1 MSSLITITP
10 SRIGVAF
17 FCKPCPVVAL
27 YFSKIDYIFSTVPI
41 HQKVNVPIIR
51 VEDFLNQ
58 SSMRVVQ
65 SILEGSSADFLSAYY
80 QPELFFPHVEGRTK
94 EEAIFNLCTQI
105 DRVMSLPQGFYSA
118 VLKREELARTDFC
131 PLVAFPHDDKYNE

>member
-1 MSSLITITP
+1 MRRFHLEQ
-10 SRIGVAF
+10 
-17 FCKPCPVVAL
+17 
-27 YFSKIDYIFSTVPI
+27 YDFSKIDYIFSTVPI

-65 SILEGSSADFLSAYY
+65 SILEGSSGIFLSAYY
-80 QPELFFPHVEGRTK
+80 QPELFFPHGGRTK

-105 DRVMSLPQGFYSA
+105 DR
-118 VLKREELARTDFC
+118 
-131 PLVAFPHDDKYNE
+131 